1 MATTDLLNAV
11 LPPEGWYCIVG
22 LKQEG
27 RPKQIFVETIAEA
40 EAEIATLV
48 TGEYDVYFA
57 CAKYEND
64 EDGRTQKNSK
74 YFKSF
79 WVDID
84 CGIDKDLSGKGYLDQ
99 ATGLVELKKFC
110 EAVALPTPTV
120 VNSGRGVH
128 AYWRLTETI
137 GRAEWK
143 PVADRLK
150 ALCEE
155 HKFRADPSR
164 TAESAS
170 ILRVPETFNYK
181 QDPPLSVSIM
191 QIEPETSYEDIK
203 MAIGVLIAP
212 DYIPK
217 QTSAMAQ
224 AALSNRQ
231 SRFKT
236 ILMKTTEGKG
246 CAQLENIAINQE
258 DIEEPLWRAGLSIA
272 AHCVDRDEAIHII
285 SQNHPSYSSAETEKK
300 ALQTKGPYTC
310 SSFEKLHPQ
319 GCKECPHKGKISSPI
334 LLGSE
339 IIASAPDI
347 AVIAETPRGEKHEFV
362 IPEFPFPYF
371 RGQNGGV
378 YRQPVDEDDEA
389 TLIYEHDLYVVK
401 RLKDPSK
408 GDVIWLRL
416 HLPQDGVREFA
427 IAQTEAQVVEKL
439 RERLSW
445 HGVAGSK
452 KQMDAIMAYIITFIK
467 HLQFKGKVEMMRT
480 QFGWA
485 ENDSKFILGDR
496 EISAGKVSYSPPSHA
511 TGSLANWMTP
521 TGSMED
527 WLKIVNVY
535 NQPEFE
541 PHAFGF
547 FTAFGA
553 PLIKHLNLKGAIIN
567 LVNNTSGTGKSTV
580 LKMCNSVYGHPEEL
594 MLQWKDT
601 MNSMVHRLGIMN
613 NLPVTIDEITKLSGD
628 NFSDLAYS
636 ISQGRGKNRM
646 MQHDNAERINAT
658 KWGTIALCS
667 SNAYFYDKLAA
678 LKATPDG
685 EFMRLLEYRIE
696 VTEALSKEEADT
708 IFNGL
713 YSNYGLAGEPYVQ
726 YLVDNLE
733 DAIDT
738 VIQVQQKLDKEV
750 KFTSRERFWSATAA
764 CNIAGALMAK
774 DLGLLGDFDIGRVY
788 RWLVKELENMR
799 SDVKAPSATNQ
810 ASIIGEFM
818 NQHRAATLVING
830 RADARSGMEQLPI
843 VEPKFNDLFVRIEPD
858 DKRLYI
864 NAKQLRTY
872 CTKQQI
878 NLKEIL
884 KGLETDGIYLG
895 KVKKRLS
902 KGTKLSSPPIDAFV
916 FSLEVENFLDAET
929 YIEAAKNAP
938 DVDPQTLLQS

>member
-1 MATTDLLNAV
+1 
-11 LPPEGWYCIVG
+11 
-22 LKQEG
+22 
-27 RPKQIFVETIAEA
+27 
-40 EAEIATLV
+40 
-48 TGEYDVYFA
+48 
-57 CAKYEND
+57 
-64 EDGRTQKNSK
+64 
-74 YFKSF
+74 
-79 WVDID
+79 
-84 CGIDKDLSGKGYLDQ
+84 
-99 ATGLVELKKFC
+99 
-110 EAVALPTPTV
+110 
-120 VNSGRGVH
+120 
-128 AYWRLTETI
+128 
-137 GRAEWK
+137 
-143 PVADRLK
+143 
-150 ALCEE
+150 
-155 HKFRADPSR
+155 
-164 TAESAS
+164 
-170 ILRVPETFNYK
+170 
-181 QDPPLSVSIM
+181 
-191 QIEPETSYEDIK
+191 
-203 MAIGVLIAP
+203 
-212 DYIPK
+212 
-217 QTSAMAQ
+217 
-224 AALSNRQ
+224 
-231 SRFKT
+231 
-236 ILMKTTEGKG
+236 
-246 CAQLENIAINQE
+246 
-258 DIEEPLWRAGLSIA
+258 
-272 AHCVDRDEAIHII
+272 
-285 SQNHPSYSSAETEKK
+285 
-300 ALQTKGPYTC
+300 
-310 SSFEKLHPQ
+310 
-319 GCKECPHKGKISSPI
+319 
-334 LLGSE
+334 
-339 IIASAPDI
+339 
-347 AVIAETPRGEKHEFV
+347 
-362 IPEFPFPYF
+362 
-371 RGQNGGV
+371 
-378 YRQPVDEDDEA
+378 
-389 TLIYEHDLYVVK
+389 
-401 RLKDPSK
+401 
-408 GDVIWLRL
+408 
-416 HLPQDGVREFA
+416 
-427 IAQTEAQVVEKL
+427 
-439 RERLSW
+439 
-445 HGVAGSK
+445 
-452 KQMDAIMAYIITFIK
+452 
-467 HLQFKGKVEMMRT
+467 
-480 QFGWA
+480 
-485 ENDSKFILGDR
+485 
-496 EISAGKVSYSPPSHA
+496 
-511 TGSLANWMTP
+511 
-521 TGSMED
+521 MED

-799 SDVKAPSATNQ
+799 SDVKAPCATNQ

-858 DKRLYI
+858 DKRLFI
-864 NAKQLRTY
+864 NAKHLRTY

-895 KVKKRLS
+895 QVKKRLS

-916 FSLEVENFLDAET
+916 FSLEVDNFLDAET